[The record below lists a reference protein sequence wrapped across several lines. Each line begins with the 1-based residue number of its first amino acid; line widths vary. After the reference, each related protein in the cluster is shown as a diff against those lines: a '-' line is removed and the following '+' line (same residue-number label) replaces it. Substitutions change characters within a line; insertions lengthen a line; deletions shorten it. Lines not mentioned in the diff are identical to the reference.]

1 MTRLKKEL
9 AKRGIIFDDS
19 DSNDCYEA
27 FEELFICEKGFV
39 ITISGNNMLDPMFRI
54 YDRNLELV
62 AIQDC
67 LKDKYY
73 NPNMYENYF
82 NPFGSYCNFE

>member
-1 MTRLKKEL
+1 MTRLKSILENK
-9 AKRGIIFDDS
+9 GITFDNAD
-19 DSNDCYEA
+19 NDCYEDYNT
-27 FEELFICEKGFV
+27 FFVCEKGFV
-39 ITISGNNMLDPMFRI
+39 ITISGNNMLDPEFRI

-67 LKDKYY
+67 FKDRNY
-73 NPNMYENYF
+73 NPNMHENYF